1 MNDSEIKKVA
11 AKILRKHLSAHG
23 FEGVDVKSEDEF
35 DGSPVIRIRARY
47 KDERMPT
54 KAITQSLHDIRSKLI
69 ALGEDRFV
77 LLEGELLG
85 REQIDEDVA

>member
-1 MNDSEIKKVA
+1 
-11 AKILRKHLSAHG
+11 
-23 FEGVDVKSEDEF
+23 
-35 DGSPVIRIRARY
+35 
-47 KDERMPT
+47 MPT

>member
-11 AKILRKHLSAHG
+11 AKILRKRLSTHG
-23 FEGVDVKSEDEF
+23 FEGINVKSEVDF
-35 DGSPVIRIRARY
+35 DGSSVIRIRARY
-47 KDERMPT
+47 KDEQMPT
-54 KAITQSLHDIRSKLI
+54 DAITQSLHDIRSELI

-85 REQIDEDVA
+85 IEQIDEDVA